1 MLEISLSGTDLVRQ
15 RHFRVLKFT
24 GDSRDRG
31 ATLKV
36 GKGGGGGFLLVT
48 LCGPWVDTAIIWVG
62 NSLGVGVKVSF

>member
-36 GKGGGGGFLLVT
+36 GKGGGG
-48 LCGPWVDTAIIWVG
+48 
-62 NSLGVGVKVSF
+62 SSY

>member
-1 MLEISLSGTDLVRQ
+1 MLETSLSGADLVRQ

-36 GKGGGGGFLLVT
+36 GKGGGGGVLTSDPLR
-48 LCGPWVDTAIIWVG
+48 A
-62 NSLGVGVKVSF
+62 LGRHGYNLGW